1 MLALLRKT
9 RGKTVLMSG
18 FGSLL
23 PAGREHGRPFA
34 GAGQP
39 PDLGMANNPQ
49 GDFSP
54 YYDASLLFR
63 HMERLRIDRDQL
75 AGDDPLLFRELKGR
89 CALCRSKEQCVHELT
104 VDQNS
109 VGRESWEMYCP
120 NARTLNILGA
130 LQNCARAAQHLS
142 WPRSA
147 E

>member
-1 MLALLRKT
+1 MLALARPLET
-9 RGKTVLMSG
+9 RGKTVFMPG
-18 FGSLL
+18 PGN
-23 PAGREHGRPFA
+23 
-34 GAGQP
+34 P
-39 PDLGMANNPQ
+39 P

-54 YYDASLLFR
+54 FFDASLLFR

-75 AGDDPLLFRELKGR
+75 ASDDPLLFRELKGR